1 VYSKVEQ
8 RVASLATLADA
19 SVFSGRRIGLEKES
33 LRLTEDG
40 AIAQSD
46 HPSALGSALGHP
58 SITTDFSE
66 ALLEMVTPPCNSAR
80 EALDTLT
87 GIHQF
92 ILPRLPAGEH
102 LWNSSMP
109 CILRGAESIR
119 IGDYG
124 DSHVGLMKAVYRRGL
139 GLRYGKRMQA
149 IAGIHFNFS
158 MPESSWPLWQALQQ
172 GALGGSSVKWSASS
186 ANVDQALIS
195 RGYFQMMQNLMRIG
209 WVVPYLFGSSP
220 AICHSFL
227 APGSES
233 DLSTF
238 NETTRY
244 APFGTSLRM
253 GNIGYRYREDK
264 PIDLSVCH
272 QSLDNYIC
280 DILRHV
286 TTEHPDYRAQGVV
299 DAKGEYLQLNASRLQ
314 IENEYYSTVRPKQI
328 AEKGELPILALKER
342 GIRYLELRSV
352 DLNMFNPAGLHL
364 EQIAMLEMLM
374 LFAWLGCHVPL
385 GKDEMKVNT
394 RNVKNVAHHGR
405 EPGLTLEGPDG
416 DVSLAVWGE
425 SIIQAMRPLAAW
437 LDQSETTPLYT
448 ASLDRQQAKF
458 RDPDETPSARVLAGV
473 FRSGSFFDFAMEQ
486 SEMRQAELLD
496 MPVDPVL
503 QARLL
508 QEAEASTARQAQLEA
523 ESTGSFKDYL
533 AEYFAQLDVCRD
545 TVVEAAC

>member
-1 VYSKVEQ
+1 M
-8 RVASLATLADA
+8 ANLATLADA
-19 SVFSGRRIGLEKES
+19 NVFSGRRIGLEKES

-40 AIAQSD
+40 AIAQSN

-66 ALLEMVTPPCNSAR
+66 ALLEMVTPPCDSAR

-92 ILPRLPAGEH
+92 ILPRLPSGEH

-124 DSHVGLMKAVYRRGL
+124 SSHVGRMKAVYRRGL

-158 MPESSWPLWQALQQ
+158 MPANSWPLWQVLQQ
-172 GALGGSSVKWSASS
+172 GASGRSAGPWSVSSSK
-186 ANVDQALIS
+186 VDPALIS

-220 AICHSFL
+220 AICQSFL
-227 APGSES
+227 ELDTDS

-272 QSLDNYIC
+272 KSLDNYIC

-286 TTEHPDYRAQGVV
+286 TTEHPGYRAQGIV
-299 DAKGEYLQLNASRLQ
+299 DAKGEYRQLNACRLQ

-374 LFAWLGCHVPL
+374 LFAWLGCHEPL
-385 GKDEMKVNT
+385 SKEEMLVNT

-416 DVSLAVWGE
+416 DISLAVWGE
-425 SIIQAMRPLAAW
+425 SIIRAMRPLAAW
-437 LDQSETTPLYT
+437 LDQSEDTPLYT
-448 ASLDRQQAKF
+448 VSLDRQQAKF

-473 FRSGSFFDFAMEQ
+473 FKSGSFFDFAMEQ
-486 SEMRQAELLD
+486 SETRHEELLA
-496 MPVDPVL
+496 MPIDPEL
-503 QARLL
+503 QNRLL
-508 QEAEASTARQAQLEA
+508 HEVEESISRQAQMEA
-523 ESTGSFKDYL
+523 ESSGSFEDYL
-533 AEYFAQLDVCRD
+533 AMYFAQLDVCGD
-545 TVVEAAC
+545 KAKAACCS